1 MPSFW
6 SLDVDGLIVFKRW
19 VVFSGFPSGILG
31 WFLGLLLIDLPGL
44 ESLSAALWKTCPFFS
59 PIGTLLFSLLILL
72 VHNIY
77 SCKIYMDLNS
87 ALELPSESHS
97 VMSSSLWSA
106 PMSIELFRWEYWSGS
121 HFLLQGNVLTQR
133 LNLGFPHC
141 RQILYHLSHQGRPN
155 LDLSSAP

>member
-59 PIGTLLFSLLILL
+59 PIEHYYFL
-72 VHNIY
+72 Y
-77 SCKIYMDLNS
+77 
-87 ALELPSESHS
+87 
-97 VMSSSLWSA
+97 SSSWFTT
-106 PMSIELFRWEYWSGS
+106 SILAKFIW
-121 HFLLQGNVLTQR
+121 T
-133 LNLGFPHC
+133 
-141 RQILYHLSHQGRPN
+141 
-155 LDLSSAP
+155 